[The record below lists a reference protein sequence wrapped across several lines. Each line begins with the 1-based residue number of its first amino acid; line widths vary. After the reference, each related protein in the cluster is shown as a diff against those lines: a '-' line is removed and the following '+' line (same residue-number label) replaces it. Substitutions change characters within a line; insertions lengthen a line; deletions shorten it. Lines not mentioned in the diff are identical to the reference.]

1 MYDFYVHIYVYI
13 INIYIYTY
21 LYAYMYIYYTF
32 CNYSKV
38 EGFGILNNPI
48 LVYLKLQDSIYSSI
62 LVGLR

>member
-1 MYDFYVHIYVYI
+1 MHIC
-13 INIYIYTY
+13 IYI
-21 LYAYMYIYYTF
+21 YTF

-48 LVYLKLQDSIYSSI
+48 SVYLKLQDSIYSSI